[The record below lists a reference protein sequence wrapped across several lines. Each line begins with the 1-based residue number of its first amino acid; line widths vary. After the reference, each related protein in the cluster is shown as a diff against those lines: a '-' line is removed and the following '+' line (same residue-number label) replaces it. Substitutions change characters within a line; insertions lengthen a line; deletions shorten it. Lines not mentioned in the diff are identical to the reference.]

1 MQEELITKIHINT
14 RDRLFEERQELVA
27 LLFFWGGYETEK
39 YFCTRRIKPSASLYV
54 IILRYSKPQDR
65 LPACRL
71 YALHYITNMKKPLK
85 YGLITCGIIAIFA
98 GGYWYQQPRVNEDLS
113 NAAAPAPSGNG
124 GGKRTLNVNARIIR
138 PQLLT
143 DEYVTTG
150 LILPDEEVALSFETS
165 GKIVEISFTEG
176 TAVHRGQLLAKVN
189 DKPLQAQ
196 LKRLE
201 AQLDLAR
208 NRVYRQEQL
217 LMKDAA
223 SQEAYEE
230 AKTNLAT
237 LEAEIEGVKV
247 NIGLTELRAPFDGVI
262 GLRQVSVGAYANPST
277 VVAQLTKISPL
288 KVEFSVPER
297 YATQIRRGV
306 NMDFTVEGHQHP
318 FHAQVYAV
326 ESSVNRDQ
334 HVFTARGL
342 YANSDHR
349 LLPGQYA
356 SILLKKEEIPDAMV
370 IPSEAIVPE
379 MGIDKVFCYR
389 SGKAMPVEITAGIR
403 TAGEVQVLSGL
414 QIGDTIITSGTL
426 QLRMGLSVTLDEIE

>member
-1 MQEELITKIHINT
+1 MNKQ
-14 RDRLFEERQELVA
+14 
-27 LLFFWGGYETEK
+27 
-39 YFCTRRIKPSASLYV
+39 
-54 IILRYSKPQDR
+54 
-65 LPACRL
+65 
-71 YALHYITNMKKPLK
+71 LK
-85 YGLITCGIIAIFA
+85 WGLIVSGIAALIA
-98 GGYWYQQPRVNEDLS
+98 GGIWYQQPKINEELATQNS
-113 NAAAPAPSGNG
+113 AAG
-124 GGKRTLNVNARIIR
+124 GGRAGGAKRVLNVNARVLR

-176 TAVHRGQLLAKVN
+176 TSVRKGQLLAKVN

-196 LKRLE
+196 LKRLQ
-201 AQLDLAR
+201 AQLELAQ

-217 LMKDAA
+217 LKKDAA

-247 NIGLTELRAPFDGVI
+247 NIGLTELHAPFDGVI

-277 VVAQLTKISPL
+277 VVAKLTKITPL

-297 YATQIRRGV
+297 YASQIKKGV
-306 NMDFTVEGHQHP
+306 NMDFNVEGHNEA

-326 ESSVNRDQ
+326 ESSVDRDQ

-342 YANSDHR
+342 YPNANHK

-356 SILLKKEEIPDAMV
+356 SILLKKEEIPNALV
-370 IPSEAIVPE
+370 IPSESIVPE
-379 MGIDKVFCYR
+379 MGVDKVFCYR
-389 SGKAMPVEITAGIR
+389 AGKAMPVEIVAGIR

-414 QIGDTIITSGTL
+414 VPGDTIITSGTL
-426 QLRMGLSVTLDEIE
+426 QLRMGLPVTLDEVE

>member
-1 MQEELITKIHINT
+1 MNKQ
-14 RDRLFEERQELVA
+14 
-27 LLFFWGGYETEK
+27 
-39 YFCTRRIKPSASLYV
+39 
-54 IILRYSKPQDR
+54 
-65 LPACRL
+65 
-71 YALHYITNMKKPLK
+71 LK
-85 YGLITCGIIAIFA
+85 WGLIVSGIAALIA
-98 GGYWYQQPRVNEDLS
+98 GGIWYQQPKINEELVTQNS
-113 NAAAPAPSGNG
+113 AAG
-124 GGKRTLNVNARIIR
+124 GGRAGGAKRVLNVNARVLR

-176 TAVHRGQLLAKVN
+176 TSVRKGQLLAKVN

-196 LKRLE
+196 LKRLQ
-201 AQLDLAR
+201 AQLELAQ

-217 LMKDAA
+217 LKKDAA

-247 NIGLTELRAPFDGVI
+247 NIGLTELHAPFDGVI

-277 VVAQLTKISPL
+277 VVAKLTKITPL

-297 YATQIRRGV
+297 YASQIKKGV
-306 NMDFTVEGHQHP
+306 NMDFNVEGHNEA

-326 ESSVNRDQ
+326 ESSVDRDQ

-342 YANSDHR
+342 YPNANHK

-356 SILLKKEEIPDAMV
+356 SILLKKEEIPNALV
-370 IPSEAIVPE
+370 IPSESIVPE
-379 MGIDKVFCYR
+379 MGVDKVFCYR
-389 SGKAMPVEITAGIR
+389 AGKAMPVEIVAGIR

-414 QIGDTIITSGTL
+414 VPGDTIIISGTL
-426 QLRMGLSVTLDEIE
+426 QLRMGLPVTLDEVE

>member
-1 MQEELITKIHINT
+1 MNKQ
-14 RDRLFEERQELVA
+14 
-27 LLFFWGGYETEK
+27 
-39 YFCTRRIKPSASLYV
+39 
-54 IILRYSKPQDR
+54 
-65 LPACRL
+65 
-71 YALHYITNMKKPLK
+71 LK
-85 YGLITCGIIAIFA
+85 WGLIVSGIAALIA
-98 GGYWYQQPRVNEDLS
+98 GGIWYQQPKVNEELATQNS
-113 NAAAPAPSGNG
+113 AAG
-124 GGKRTLNVNARIIR
+124 GGRVGGAKRVLNVNARVLR

-176 TAVHRGQLLAKVN
+176 TSVRKGQLLAKVN

-196 LKRLE
+196 LKRLQ
-201 AQLDLAR
+201 AQLELAQ

-217 LMKDAA
+217 LKKDAA

-247 NIGLTELRAPFDGVI
+247 NIGLTELHAPFDGVI

-277 VVAQLTKISPL
+277 VVAKLTKITPL

-297 YATQIRRGV
+297 YASQIKKGV
-306 NMDFTVEGHQHP
+306 NMDFNVEGYNEA

-326 ESSVNRDQ
+326 ESSVDRDQ

-342 YANSDHR
+342 YPNANHK

-356 SILLKKEEIPDAMV
+356 SILLKKEEIPNALV
-370 IPSEAIVPE
+370 IPSESIVPE
-379 MGIDKVFCYR
+379 MGVDKVFCYR
-389 SGKAMPVEITAGIR
+389 AGKAMPVEIVAGIR

-414 QIGDTIITSGTL
+414 VPGDTIITSGTL
-426 QLRMGLSVTLDEIE
+426 QLRMGLPVTLDEVK

>member
-1 MQEELITKIHINT
+1 MNK
-14 RDRLFEERQELVA
+14 RLKWGLV
-27 LLFFWGGYETEK
+27 
-39 YFCTRRIKPSASLYV
+39 
-54 IILRYSKPQDR
+54 
-65 LPACRL
+65 
-71 YALHYITNMKKPLK
+71 
-85 YGLITCGIIAIFA
+85 TCGIIAIIV
-98 GGYWYQQPRVNEDLS
+98 GGIWYQQPKVNDEI
-113 NAAAPAPSGNG
+113 AGPAGSGSPMG
-124 GGKRTLNVNARIIR
+124 GARERKALNVNARVIR

-176 TAVHRGQLLAKVN
+176 TSVHKGQLLAKVN

-196 LKRLE
+196 LKRLL
-201 AQLDLAR
+201 AQVDLAK

-217 LMKDAA
+217 LKKDAA

-237 LEAEIEGVKV
+237 LEAEIEGVRV

-277 VVAQLTKISPL
+277 IVAKLTKISPL

-297 YATQIRRGV
+297 YASQIHKGV
-306 NMDFTVEGHQHP
+306 NMDFSVEGHQHP

-326 ESSVNRDQ
+326 ESSVNKDQ

-342 YANSDHR
+342 YANANR
-349 LLPGQYA
+349 QLLPGQYA
-356 SILLKKEEIPDAMV
+356 SILLKKEEIPDALV

-379 MGIDKVFCYR
+379 MGVDKVFCYR
-389 SGKAMPVEITAGIR
+389 SGKAMPVDIQTGIR

-414 QIGDTIITSGTL
+414 QVGDTIITSGTL
-426 QLRMGLSVTLDEIE
+426 QLRMGLAVTLDEIKE